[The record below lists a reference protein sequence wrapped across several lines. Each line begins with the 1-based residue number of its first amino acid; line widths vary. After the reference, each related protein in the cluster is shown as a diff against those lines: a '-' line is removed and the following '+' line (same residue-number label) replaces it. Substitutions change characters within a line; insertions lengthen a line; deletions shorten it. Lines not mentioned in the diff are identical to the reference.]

1 MADPG
6 LQPHDGHLNSRDSKE
21 KPRAQALT
29 HIIIHGPRA
38 VADEVG
44 QLTPV
49 ERTKSGRN
57 VTLRVISGTNYDGL
71 VITKRQDGTLQAT
84 LQGKPVNYRLD
95 LADATPGAPLERWV
109 AARLET
115 LTLARHPT
123 AEGLQEA
130 CKPTSQRFV
139 FHTMKKRVLSM
150 MLDGE
155 PPEQPAKRAG
165 QILRNSILPRRTK
178 AAVRSA
184 TESSL
189 AQCTIEDYNIV
200 AQALRPVEELL
211 KSTPNVAKLYAQS
224 VGHWPEHQD
233 RIPASPGEIV
243 QLVRE
248 ALELQGMAWR
258 IFCNCDVIGKRVR
271 LGDISVTEIRDSCRT
286 AATANL
292 GCRRTPALDKIVCMH
307 LRHFLMSETARE
319 TPWAARAWGNAL
331 HRYATQTRTEHQDT
345 TNLVHI
351 HDAIRGHA
359 EDNIAWGPGDWETL
373 VQRADRWG
381 CRARRNAGKREKRVE
396 SWKSAVDNLEING
409 RRFEALT
416 NSGELMQAGTDMS
429 NCLATLIRGCA
440 AGNRRVFVSR
450 RKSREPAVAAEIM
463 LHNGRWRGSRTEGS
477 GNQPPPEGLEGAADQ
492 LAQAYNDA
500 EDRAED
506 RTDEERVQQHQETH

>member
-1 MADPG
+1 MADPR
-6 LQPHDGHLNSRDSKE
+6 LQPHDGHLSDRDSKE
-21 KPRAQALT
+21 KPRAQALA

-38 VADEVG
+38 MADEVG
-44 QLTPV
+44 KLTPL
-49 ERTKSGRN
+49 ERTKSGRTI
-57 VTLRVISGTNYDGL
+57 TLKVMSGANYDGL
-71 VITKRQDGTLQAT
+71 VITKRPDGTLDAT
-84 LQGKPVNYRLD
+84 LQGSAVNYRLD
-95 LADATPGAPLERWV
+95 LADATPEAPLERWV

-130 CKPTSQRFV
+130 CKPTNQRFV

-155 PPEQPAKRAG
+155 RPEELAKRAG
-165 QILRNSILPRRTK
+165 QILRNGILPRRTK

-184 TESSL
+184 AESSL
-189 AQCTIEDYNIV
+189 AQSTIEDYNIV
-200 AQALRPVEELL
+200 ARALRPLEELL

-233 RIPASPGEIV
+233 RSPASPGEIV

-258 IFCNCDVIGKRVR
+258 IFCNCDLTGKRVR
-271 LGDISVTEIRDSCRT
+271 LGDISVTEIRDSCRA

-292 GCRRTPALDKIVCMH
+292 GCRRTPALDKIACMH
-307 LRHFLMSETARE
+307 LRHFLMVETARE

-345 TNLVHI
+345 THLVHI

-359 EDNIAWGPGDWETL
+359 QDNTAWGPGDWETL

-381 CRARRNAGKREKRVE
+381 CRARRNAEKRVE
-396 SWKSAVDNLEING
+396 SWKSAVDSLEING

-416 NSGELMQAGTDMS
+416 NSGELIQAGTDMS

-440 AGNRRVFVSR
+440 AGNRRVFLTR
-450 RKSREPAVAAEIM
+450 RESDGPAVAAEIM

-477 GNQPPPEGLEGAADQ
+477 GNHPPPEGLERAADE
-492 LAQAYNDA
+492 LAQAYNEA
-500 EDRAED
+500 EDRA
-506 RTDEERVQQHQETH
+506 DEERVRQHQETH